1 MAKIE
6 KERIGLYLKTALQI
20 LEENAGQLASGE
32 VTRETGRRI
41 HPTDYENAI
50 LERTGYVRWQSYFHF
65 YSINLTKA
73 GWILKKKGVW
83 YITPEGSKALKL
95 SPKEIVE
102 ISSRKYQE
110 WKDSH
115 PSLKHDLPQGDE
127 VTEEQ
132 QPSAYEKSVD
142 LARQEIRDF
151 INALDPYEF
160 QDLVAAL
167 LRGMGY
173 HTPFVAPKGRSDGG
187 VDILAYK
194 DPFGTEAP
202 RIKVQVKHKEE
213 KAAAKDIRQLSGS
226 LNKDGDTGL
235 FVSSSGF
242 TQDAIVAIRNAN
254 RHIEK
259 LDLDTFINYWEEHF
273 DKMTE
278 EDQALLPLRRIAFLA
293 PNE

>member
-1 MAKIE
+1 M
-6 KERIGLYLKTALQI
+6 L
-20 LEENAGQLASGE
+20 
-32 VTRETGRRI
+32 
-41 HPTDYENAI
+41 
-50 LERTGYVRWQSYFHF
+50 HF

-73 GWILKKKGVW
+73 GWLLKKKGVW
-83 YITPEGSKALKL
+83 YITPEGVKAIKL
-95 SPKEIVE
+95 PPKEIEE
-102 ISSRKYQE
+102 ISSKKYQE
-110 WKDSH
+110 WRQAN
-115 PSLKHDLPQGDE
+115 PVLKHEVSESAEEADE
-127 VTEEQ
+127 R
-132 QPSAYEKSVD
+132 QPSAYDNSVD
-142 LARQEIRDF
+142 LARQEIKDY
-151 INALDPYEF
+151 INLLEPYAF

-173 HTPFVAPKGRSDGG
+173 HTPFIAPKGRSDGG

-242 TQDAIVAIRNAN
+242 TADAIVAMRNAN

-259 LDLDTFINYWEEHF
+259 LDLDTFIDYWEEYF
-273 DKMTE
+273 DKMSE
-278 EDQALLPLRRIAFLA
+278 EDQASLPLRRIAFLA